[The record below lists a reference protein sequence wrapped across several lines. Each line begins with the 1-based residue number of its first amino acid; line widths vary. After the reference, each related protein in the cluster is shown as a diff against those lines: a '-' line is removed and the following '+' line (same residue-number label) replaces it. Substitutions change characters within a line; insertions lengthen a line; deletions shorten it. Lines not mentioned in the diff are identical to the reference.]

1 MVVKL
6 LGQHKNVLIPDWHS
20 VQFSRSVVSYSPI
33 NNSTSLQ
40 TGSWSLGVIWYNREE
55 KKEENVLSA
64 SWKGGLPMSSTA
76 FDILPFSL
84 TSLLFQRPS
93 SQMSQKCSAFW
104 LSEAYPSG
112 NLSKNC
118 LMLRVLIFTQN
129 PFLLHCRPQPAIRE
143 KADRTHSHRVRK
155 IYIIEGIYF

>member
-6 LGQHKNVLIPDWHS
+6 LGQHKNVLISDWHS

-40 TGSWSLGVIWYNREE
+40 TGSWSLGVMWCNREE

-84 TSLLFQRPS
+84 TSLPS
-93 SQMSQKCSAFW
+93 SRGLLPRCPRNAVPSDYLKPTHQETFPRTAYCSEYLFLHKIHSSRIVDLSQLLEKKLTA
-104 LSEAYPSG
+104 
-112 NLSKNC
+112 
-118 LMLRVLIFTQN
+118 LIHTGW
-129 PFLLHCRPQPAIRE
+129 E
-143 KADRTHSHRVRK
+143 W
-155 IYIIEGIYF
+155 YIF